1 MNRQP
6 TRCLLV
12 PTFLLIAFATANSF
26 AQLPAFP
33 GAQGFGRFATGG
45 RGGSVYFVTTT
56 NDTGA
61 GSFRDAVSVS
71 GRTVIFRVGGVIDY
85 QAPRYAP
92 KANITIAGQTA
103 PGDGVT
109 IYGNGLSFSG
119 SHNNIC
125 RFIRVRQGINGT
137 SGTDA
142 MGIANGHDMIFDH
155 ITASWGRDETFS
167 ISGDVSNI
175 TIQSAIISQGL
186 QTHSAGGLIQTDGGV
201 SILRSLYIDNDTR
214 NPKVKGVSEFV
225 NNVICNWETIGY
237 NMGGDSAG
245 ESFVNVFNNYFM
257 RGPASGS
264 TAIGG
269 GNLDFHIYRAN
280 NWYDGD
286 RDGILDGADLSARC
300 LRIPRRPGFALRLS
314 HLDRFRLHAAH
325 RAQARHQRCRP
336 VVPPRQRGRTHDHRT
351 YFLGHARRHDHQ

>member
-6 TRCLLV
+6 TCCLLV
-12 PTFLLIAFATANSF
+12 PTLFLIAFTTANSF

-56 NDTGA
+56 NDSGA
-61 GSFRDAVSVS
+61 GSFRDAVSVAN
-71 GRTVIFRVGGVIDY
+71 RTIIFRVGGVIDY

-155 ITASWGRDETFS
+155 ITAS
-167 ISGDVSNI
+167 
-175 TIQSAIISQGL
+175 
-186 QTHSAGGLIQTDGGV
+186 
-201 SILRSLYIDNDTR
+201 
-214 NPKVKGVSEFV
+214 
-225 NNVICNWETIGY
+225 
-237 NMGGDSAG
+237 
-245 ESFVNVFNNYFM
+245 
-257 RGPASGS
+257 
-264 TAIGG
+264 
-269 GNLDFHIYRAN
+269 
-280 NWYDGD
+280 
-286 RDGILDGADLSARC
+286 
-300 LRIPRRPGFALRLS
+300 
-314 HLDRFRLHAAH
+314 
-325 RAQARHQRCRP
+325 
-336 VVPPRQRGRTHDHRT
+336 
-351 YFLGHARRHDHQ
+351 